1 MRASSSSASSPS
13 AGATSS
19 QPETGSEGQRTAQQN
34 QDHEQVVLLVNQRM
48 DQALGERRARNALLL
63 PPSREALAAQS
74 LTIAS
79 FSSSLAE
86 LSRDGQIRRET
97 S

>member
-1 MRASSSSASSPS
+1 MRASSSSASFPS

-63 PPSREALAAQS
+63 PPRARPSPRS
-74 LTIAS
+74 H
-79 FSSSLAE
+79 
-86 LSRDGQIRRET
+86 
-97 S
+97 